1 VALPNL
7 SILLPRFPHS
17 NNSGSEDL
25 GYSLVSPISLL
36 EVMKCYST
44 KSLINK
50 ATSQQSPFLGWDQ
63 AQADVVIWLL
73 GWVSLHL
80 FGDDCADTCFW
91 IGCWLIQKVERL
103 LQPWVTAT
111 SLDVQ
116 ERRICKNHIITTVNV
131 IFFQVQSLSP
141 HLHTEQGKAAL
152 CTRLS
157 YALRHW
163 GLQSLSFLIAM
174 TKCRWWFS
182 LFHTTYYS
190 ERSLS
195 SDLSSKM
202 YTYISRASTQIYKYR
217 I

>member
-1 VALPNL
+1 MALPNL

-80 FGDDCADTCFW
+80 FGDDCADTCFR

-111 SLDVQ
+111 SFGCSGKEDLQ
-116 ERRICKNHIITTVNV
+116 ESHHHYCQCYIFSSTVS
-131 IFFQVQSLSP
+131 FSTPAHWARQGSSLYTAKLCS
-141 HLHTEQGKAAL
+141 AAL
-152 CTRLS
+152 RFTEPFFLNS
-157 YALRHW
+157 Y
-163 GLQSLSFLIAM
+163 
-174 TKCRWWFS
+174 
-182 LFHTTYYS
+182 
-190 ERSLS
+190 
-195 SDLSSKM
+195 DKM
-202 YTYISRASTQIYKYR
+202 
-217 I
+217 